1 MCWGQ
6 GGGSSEWLA
15 VAWTPSEFPTLSMR
29 TPRPL
34 VPRVLVV
41 CSPEGASGGAGAAL
55 APGLSRASMELGG
68 SFYPGSPT
76 GSPLLAPALCL
87 QLVLPGHVLVSTE
100 TTLSGHPHSLVL
112 QVQRVSAQ

>member
-1 MCWGQ
+1 MRWGQ

-68 SFYPGSPT
+68 SFCPGSPT
-76 GSPLLAPALCL
+76 GSPLLAPALCP
-87 QLVLPGHVLVSTE
+87 QLVPPGHVLVSTE

-112 QVQRVSAQ
+112 QVQ